1 MKGQQGQ
8 MHNLPSYANKNA
20 VNRDLNTVYDNG
32 NDQMNRNGQN
42 KRTNEFSDE
51 EAQQQQSN
59 RAKQQQENRAQLWS
73 GEACSQQVSVPRQD
87 NVAEPGGNFDQRNSS
102 RTQQREENYLRNQ
115 SHPVQQQQNNRAQ
128 LPSGEAHSGQVSVPR
143 PDNVAEPGRNFNRER
158 QEHGNNAQFD
168 ISEQAMR
175 FAVETQYVPI
185 KLVCE
190 PKVQLKE
197 TAVKMSTDLIEHIK
211 NDFRRENPN
220 FMGALLFDSCWID
233 STGDVQLLTKT
244 TALYVFLCRK
254 DRYPRKLCDIEVMP
268 LPPRHL
274 PPHHT
279 AIIKWVQKSVQ
290 DAEIKQELDKKY
302 TKFEEKYKAIQLKL
316 DLMEKRHEEEQI
328 VAEKLRDME
337 KQKIEEKYRLHRN
350 KINQIWLQTDAYQ
363 EVQQKMLK
371 KCLTSQKEV
380 AIANIKVITAGLD
393 VVDQLRTKH
402 NIPTFDKIVESLN
415 TQLNYAESTKRR
427 LTQQQNEF
435 HTVLA
440 EFNGEKKKSFT
451 RNSP

>member
-302 TKFEEKYKAIQLKL
+302 TSLFNLETMAGTSNENT
-316 DLMEKRHEEEQI
+316 RH
-328 VAEKLRDME
+328 V
-337 KQKIEEKYRLHRN
+337 KIELLNHNEYEALILSR
-350 KINQIWLQTDAYQ
+350 KIGLKGNAY
-363 EVQQKMLK
+363 E
-371 KCLTSQKEV
+371 
-380 AIANIKVITAGLD
+380 ID
-393 VVDQLRTKH
+393 
-402 NIPTFDKIVESLN
+402 
-415 TQLNYAESTKRR
+415 
-427 LTQQQNEF
+427 EF
-435 HTVLA
+435 
-440 EFNGEKKKSFT
+440 
-451 RNSP
+451 